1 MKHLKTF
8 ENHLPNH
15 VKQIDLYNINFKDI
29 SDFFESLNSKGYN
42 VIRYNTSIKDIFIHK
57 NYQDEDV
64 NAKHV
69 ITLDI
74 NNIDL
79 NIFTELINVVK
90 QSYKFI
96 VYNSS
101 IDKIFVK

>member
-57 NYQDEDV
+57 NYLFLSIYV
-64 NAKHV
+64 KNHFKV
-69 ITLDI
+69 
-74 NNIDL
+74 
-79 NIFTELINVVK
+79 FT
-90 QSYKFI
+90 
-96 VYNSS
+96 
-101 IDKIFVK
+101 